1 MKKIIVIASMA
12 FAAFTAGATCPMDSL
27 AAAIA
32 DANPSFKARCAEL
45 KAGSAAAQADGML
58 PGVEVDGEHLWGRG
72 GDNRWGFGISQ
83 SFDWPGVYAAKRRAR
98 RAGDNAF
105 SQLAASERVELTLEA
120 KLALIDLVAARRN
133 TAVIAEIYKNVTELT
148 AFTQKALDHGQ
159 ATILDLR
166 KLQIEG
172 LDMALRLE
180 QAGQAQSEA
189 VARLRAMGYD
199 GDVPEDMDYPEAS
212 ADYAAAESRWMSSPA
227 VRASQSGAEAAAER
241 ASAAARSS
249 LPGFSLGYRHQFEGG
264 NHFNG
269 VSVGIALPSWGVSRA
284 KAAAKAE
291 AEAARLQAEWQV
303 AQTVAAFDDA
313 RRRLEGLSGRMKAYD
328 EALSDADYVVLL
340 RKSLDG
346 GQISTLT
353 YIQEINF
360 FLEARLS
367 RENTARDYH
376 AALAVINKY

>member
-1 MKKIIVIASMA
+1 
-12 FAAFTAGATCPMDSL
+12 
-27 AAAIA
+27 
-32 DANPSFKARCAEL
+32 
-45 KAGSAAAQADGML
+45 
-58 PGVEVDGEHLWGRG
+58 
-72 GDNRWGFGISQ
+72 
-83 SFDWPGVYAAKRRAR
+83 
-98 RAGDNAF
+98 
-105 SQLAASERVELTLEA
+105 
-120 KLALIDLVAARRN
+120 
-133 TAVIAEIYKNVTELT
+133 
-148 AFTQKALDHGQ
+148 
-159 ATILDLR
+159 
-166 KLQIEG
+166 
-172 LDMALRLE
+172 MALRLE

-212 ADYAAAESRWMSSPA
+212 SDYAAAESRWMSSPA

-241 ASAAARSS
+241 ASAAARSA

-269 VSVGIALPSWGVSRA
+269 FSVGIALPSWGVSRA

-291 AEAARLQAEWQV
+291 AEAARIQAESQV

-313 RRRLEGLSGRMKAYD
+313 RRRLEGLSSRMKAYD
-328 EALSDADYVVLL
+328 EALSDADYAVLL

-346 GQISTLT
+346 GQISMLT